1 MKKQRAFLKWAG
13 GKYSL
18 VEDIQRHLPDGEQ
31 LVEPF
36 VGAGSIFLNT
46 DFEHYVLADIN
57 PDLINLYNLLKTD
70 SQRYIDEA
78 KRWFTPEHNR
88 KEVYLT
94 VRSEFNGSDDVF
106 YRSLAFL
113 YMNRF
118 GFNGLCRYN
127 KKGGFNVPFG
137 SYKKPYFPQAELE
150 FFAEKAQK
158 ATFICEGYPE
168 TFRQAQQGSVIYCD
182 PPYAPLSNTANFTSY
197 AGNGFSLDDQ
207 AALAD
212 IAEETALQRNIP
224 VLISN
229 HDTTLTRRLYHGAT
243 LNVVQVKRT
252 ISRNGAGRN
261 KVNELL
267 ALFEKPK
274 TKRQAK
280 PKAEAIIT
288 SATEASVTKAVGK
301 KKSKKH

>member
-13 GKYSL
+13 GKYGL
-18 VEDIQRHLPDGEQ
+18 VEDIQRHLPEARK

-36 VGAGSIFLNT
+36 VGAGSVFLNT
-46 DFEHYVLADIN
+46 DYEQYLLADIN
-57 PDLINLYNLLKTD
+57 PDLINLYNLLKENPEE
-70 SQRYIDEA
+70 YITEA
-78 KRWFTPEHNR
+78 KRWFVAENNR
-88 KEVYLT
+88 KEVYLDI
-94 VRSEFNGSDDVF
+94 RAEFNKTDNVM

-137 SYKKPYFPQAELE
+137 SYKKPYFPEKELE
-150 FFAEKAQK
+150 FFAEKAKK
-158 ATFICEGYPE
+158 ATFVCEGYPE
-168 TFRQAQQGSVIYCD
+168 TFKRARKGSVVYCD

-212 IAEETALQRNIP
+212 IAETTAKQRGIP

-229 HDTTLTRRLYHGAT
+229 HDTTLTRRLYHGAE
-243 LNVVQVKRT
+243 LNVVKVKRT

-261 KVNELL
+261 KVDELL
-267 ALFEKPK
+267 ALFKPNND
-274 TKRQAK
+274 
-280 PKAEAIIT
+280 
-288 SATEASVTKAVGK
+288 
-301 KKSKKH
+301 

>member
-13 GKYSL
+13 GKYGL
-18 VEDIQRHLPDGEQ
+18 VEDIQRHLPPARK
-31 LVEPF
+31 LIEPF

-46 DFEHYVLADIN
+46 DYEHYLLADIN
-57 PDLINLYNLLKTD
+57 PDLINLYNLLKSEPET
-70 SQRYIDEA
+70 YINEA
-78 KRWFTPEHNR
+78 KRWFTTENNR
-88 KEVYLT
+88 KEVYLDI
-94 VRSEFNGSDDVF
+94 RAQFNKTEDVM

-137 SYKKPYFPQAELE
+137 SYKKPYFPEAELE
-150 FFAEKAQK
+150 FFAEKAK
-158 ATFICEGYPE
+158 RAMFVCEGYAE
-168 TFRQAQQGSVIYCD
+168 TFSRARKGSVIYCD
-182 PPYAPLSNTANFTSY
+182 PPYAPLSTTANFTSY

-212 IAEETALQRNIP
+212 IAERTANERGIP

-229 HDTTLTRRLYHGAT
+229 HDTTLTRRLYHGAD
-243 LNVVQVKRT
+243 LSVVKVKRT

-261 KVNELL
+261 KVDELL
-267 ALFEKPK
+267 ALFHD
-274 TKRQAK
+274 
-280 PKAEAIIT
+280 KAQ
-288 SATEASVTKAVGK
+288 
-301 KKSKKH
+301 

>member
-13 GKYSL
+13 GKFGL
-18 VEDIQRHLPDGEQ
+18 VEDIQRHLPDANE

-46 DFEHYVLADIN
+46 DYERYILADIN
-57 PDLINLYNLLKTD
+57 PDLINLYNLLKTEPD
-70 SQRYIDEA
+70 RYIEEA
-78 KRWFTPEHNR
+78 RRWFIPENNR
-88 KEVYLT
+88 KEAYLD
-94 VRSEFNGSDDVF
+94 VRKQFNDTSDTF

-137 SYKKPYFPQAELE
+137 SYKKPYFPEKELE
-150 FFAEKAQK
+150 FFAEKAKK
-158 ATFICEGYPE
+158 AEFICTGYE
-168 TFRQAQQGSVIYCD
+168 ESFAKASQGSVVYCD

-197 AGNGFSLDDQ
+197 AGNGFTLDDQ
-207 AALAD
+207 AKLAD
-212 IAEETALQRNIP
+212 IAEKTAGERGIP

-229 HDTTLTRRLYHGAT
+229 HDTILTRRLYHGAK
-243 LNVVQVKRT
+243 LSVVKVKRT

-261 KVNELL
+261 KVDELL
-267 ALFEKPK
+267 ALFN
-274 TKRQAK
+274 TK
-280 PKAEAIIT
+280 
-288 SATEASVTKAVGK
+288 SVEQVD
-301 KKSKKH
+301 SE

>member
-168 TFRQAQQGSVIYCD
+168 TFRQAKQGSVIYCD

-280 PKAEAIIT
+280 PKAEAII
-288 SATEASVTKAVGK
+288 APVTEASAAKAAGK
-301 KKSKKH
+301 KS